1 MSWKKDT
8 VQDLID
14 LIKSGDTLA
23 VIDIHGVPAG
33 AMLGMR
39 ATLRGDMKIQVAKKR
54 LMSIAWERCG
64 LKDENL
70 NELFQGA
77 VQPALVSS
85 SGLNSFKLF
94 DELKKTEAGRAAKE
108 GDVAPHQIV
117 VEKMDTGMPP
127 GPIVG
132 ELNSVGI
139 PAKIMGG
146 SVQIQK
152 RTVVLEEG
160 DVFEGDMGMML
171 SKIGI
176 NPIVTVYD
184 CAVLLKTALSSPQ
197 ALLIL
202 TTSNSRLTSLATLL
216 VHSISLATLLGIPT
230 KQCQQFLQRPAERQ
244 WPLHWRLQ
252 SQLQTPCHISLD
264 EHTTALW
271 PLLDSLTATHSMKN
285 LPTCWAQQH
294 PLPQPL
300 QVLLKALLR
309 HQLKPKKRKKRKKR
323 KASADLEIYSV
334 ELNNEVKKYGIRI
347 RCYATARC

>member
-1 MSWKKDT
+1 VSWKKDT

-39 ATLRGDMKIQVAKKR
+39 ATLRSDMKIQVAKKR
-54 LMSIAWERCG
+54 LMSIAWERAG
-64 LKDENL
+64 FSDSNL

-85 SGLNSFKLF
+85 ASLNSFELF
-94 DELKKTEAGRAAKE
+94 TELKKTEAGRAAKE

-160 DVFEGDMGMML
+160 DVFDGDMGMML

-176 NPIVTVYD
+176 NPIVTGLRLCGTLEGGTVFQPSTLDIDYEQFETD
-184 CAVLLKTALSSPQ
+184 LISYAAGAFNLACNITWYTNQTMPTILAKASREAMAVALEAAIATADTMPHLVGRAHNGAMAVAGQLDSDALDEELANMLGAAASAAASAASSPES
-197 ALLIL
+197 
-202 TTSNSRLTSLATLL
+202 TSEVPTEAEEEEEEEEEESFGG
-216 VHSISLATLLGIPT
+216 LG
-230 KQCQQFLQRPAERQ
+230 
-244 WPLHWRLQ
+244 
-252 SQLQTPCHISLD
+252 
-264 EHTTALW
+264 
-271 PLLDSLTATHSMKN
+271 
-285 LPTCWAQQH
+285 
-294 PLPQPL
+294 
-300 QVLLKALLR
+300 
-309 HQLKPKKRKKRKKR
+309 
-323 KASADLEIYSV
+323 DLF
-334 ELNNEVKKYGIRI
+334 G
-347 RCYATARC
+347 

>member
-39 ATLRGDMKIQVAKKR
+39 ATLRSDMKIQVAKKR
-54 LMSIAWERCG
+54 LMTIAWERAG
-64 LKDENL
+64 FKDSNL

-85 SGLNSFKLF
+85 ASLNSFELF
-94 DELKKTEAGRAAKE
+94 TELKKTEAGRAAKE

-160 DVFEGDMGMML
+160 DVFDGDMGMML

-176 NPIVTVYD
+176 NPIVTGLRLCGTLEGGTVFQPSTLDIDYEQFETD
-184 CAVLLKTALSSPQ
+184 LISYAAGAFNLACNITWYTNQTMPTILAKASREAMAVALEAAIATADTMPHLVGRAHSGALAVAGQLDSDALDEELANMLGAAASAAASAASSPES
-197 ALLIL
+197 
-202 TTSNSRLTSLATLL
+202 TSEVPTEAEEEEEEEEEESFGG
-216 VHSISLATLLGIPT
+216 LG
-230 KQCQQFLQRPAERQ
+230 
-244 WPLHWRLQ
+244 
-252 SQLQTPCHISLD
+252 
-264 EHTTALW
+264 
-271 PLLDSLTATHSMKN
+271 
-285 LPTCWAQQH
+285 
-294 PLPQPL
+294 
-300 QVLLKALLR
+300 
-309 HQLKPKKRKKRKKR
+309 
-323 KASADLEIYSV
+323 DLF
-334 ELNNEVKKYGIRI
+334 G
-347 RCYATARC
+347 